1 MTRWHED
8 DLAGRLLK
16 EQTLP
21 WEEIKIPAIAEDDD
35 LLGRK
40 PGEALAPE
48 IGKDE
53 EWAAKTKAVTGS
65 RGWAALYQQRP
76 TPAGG
81 NIFKRSWIKFYVPT
95 LEKKV
100 ELNLGDDVVILPR
113 LLIGRHSRG
122 TVLSKTPKPLTMFLV
137 KCGAR
142 REPIFIY

>member
-122 TVLSKTPKPLTMFLV
+122 LYFQRHRNL
-137 KCGAR
+137 
-142 REPIFIY
+142 